1 MEKTY
6 QRIFILAVFLFNST
20 LLYPAPTS
28 SPARIKVDGISANTQ
43 VVVTNRN
50 PVFSW
55 DFTFDTNTD
64 QDIVEI
70 QIGTSSGASDVW
82 DFSSTLL
89 VTYKVYDGTTQLV
102 SGTTY
107 YWQIRITDNG
117 SNSSGWVSST
127 FHTISSAVSLSS
139 SKADLKIDWN
149 NPFNPYKGQI
159 TKIRYQLIDS
169 NENENIIIR
178 VYTVNGEL
186 VVTLAEHLAEQKALY
201 TVEWDGRNAEGEIV
215 ASGVY
220 LVNLKA
226 GTSIQ
231 KTKRVVVIK

>member
-1 MEKTY
+1 MKS
-6 QRIFILAVFLFNST
+6 FIKRLFVFSICTIIINNIYAV
-20 LLYPAPTS
+20 PTS

-55 DFTFDTNTD
+55 DFTFDANTD

-82 DFSSTLL
+82 NFSSTLL

-107 YWQIRITDNG
+107 YWRIRITDTG
-117 SNSSGWVSST
+117 SGPSGWVNST
-127 FHTISSAVSLSS
+127 FHTIRSAVSLSS

-186 VVTLAEHLAEQKALY
+186 VVTLAEHPAEQKALY

-220 LVNLKA
+220 LVNLEA

-231 KTKRVVVIK
+231 KTRRVVVIK

>member
-1 MEKTY
+1 MKKTY
-6 QRIFILAVFLFNST
+6 QKIFILAIFFFNST

-107 YWQIRITDNG
+107 YWQIWITDNG
-117 SNSSGWVSST
+117 GISSGWVSST

-186 VVTLAEHLAEQKALY
+186 VVTLAEHPAEQKALY